1 MEINRVIIGTK
12 LNEIQK
18 KPDEVRLVFH
28 NSNSGRSYILTFKG
42 LLFETS
48 SSALNKKVREIQLK
62 DSLGFRALA
71 QLRSLD
77 RNPDNYKQLFIQM
90 EGSTDDNKIELMGAF
105 RNYKFLPKRPSVS
118 KKTGSVKGLHSISK
132 KKAVKK

>member
-1 MEINRVIIGTK
+1 MEINNVIVGSK

-28 NSNSGRSYILTFKG
+28 NSSLRKSYILTFKG

-48 SSALNKKVREIQLK
+48 TSTLNKKVKNILFK
-62 DSLGFRALA
+62 DSLGFRALT

-77 RNPDNYKQLFIQM
+77 RNPENYRQLFIQM
-90 EGSTDDNKIELMGAF
+90 EGSTDENKIELVGAF
-105 RNYKFLPKRPSVS
+105 RNYKFSPRRKVALKKASPGKKITHSINK
-118 KKTGSVKGLHSISK
+118 KKTI
-132 KKAVKK
+132 